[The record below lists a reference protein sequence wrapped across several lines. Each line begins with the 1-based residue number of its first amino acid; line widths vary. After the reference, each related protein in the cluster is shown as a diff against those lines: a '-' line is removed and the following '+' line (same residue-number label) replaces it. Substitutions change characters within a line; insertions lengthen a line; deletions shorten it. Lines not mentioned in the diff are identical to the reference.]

1 MKTIYITIFTLLL
14 ALPGTGL
21 YAQPTYDLQ
30 FRLEQNEA
38 TVNGIYEV
46 TAQIKA
52 NVDTF
57 RMGSSNL
64 VFTYNTAALSSPDPI
79 GPGPDTLQIQAI
91 HNFSGGGDYAKITLT
106 EPAAGRMSLNIELFE
121 PDSGAIVPMS
131 FVDIA
136 TIRFT
141 IEDETELS
149 NLAWRSESPNPL
161 TLFQNDEATV
171 LNSASLA
178 DEVLLADLK
187 VFLEGPYSGGSTM
200 ITDLNTYGSLPLSQ
214 PYNVAPWNYPGA
226 ESVASMPVNVV
237 DWVLLQI
244 RSSDLPEDS
253 VTSRAAFLRNDGMI
267 VDLNGVSPVTFNLPD
282 NDYHVVVFHRNH
294 LAAMNASL
302 MPLNKASDEA
312 PYDFTTDIDQ
322 FYGSIGAHEL
332 ETDVWGM
339 AAADGNSDGGVYL
352 EDYILYQINQGA
364 EGYEVADYNLDGGVY
379 LEDYILY
386 QLNQGEESGT
396 ILFSDA
402 PGGSGIPS
410 TNSDSSPDNG
420 FYPNPNRSNVQET
433 GLPSQNKS
441 VRPMIT
447 PRNDARTKKTD

>member
-106 EPAAGRMSLNIELFE
+106 EPAPGRMSLNIELFE

-187 VFLEGPYSGGSTM
+187 VFLEGPYSGGSMST
-200 ITDLNTYGSLPLSQ
+200 TLNTGDYLPLEQ
-214 PYNVAPWNYPGA
+214 PFNTAPWNYAGT
-226 ESVASMPVNVV
+226 ESVAGIPAGVV
-237 DWVLLQI
+237 DWVLVQI
-244 RSSDLPEDS
+244 RSDE
-253 VTSRAAFLRNDGMI
+253 TTEQATRAAFLKSDGMI
-267 VDLNGVSPVTFNLPD
+267 VDLNGTSPITFDVPD
-282 NDYHVVVFHRNH
+282 NNYYMVIYHRNH
-294 LAAMNASL
+294 LAIMSAAQVGLNEAST
-302 MPLNKASDEA
+302 EA
-312 PYDFTTDIDQ
+312 PYDFTTGQ
-322 FYGSIGAHEL
+322 AQAYGTNPMKNIGGGSAF
-332 ETDVWGM
+332 GM
-339 AAADGNSDGGVYL
+339 FTGDANSDGQV
-352 EDYILYQINQGA
+352 
-364 EGYEVADYNLDGGVY
+364 
-379 LEDYILY
+379 
-386 QLNQGEESGT
+386 T
-396 ILFSDA
+396 
-402 PGGSGIPS
+402 S
-410 TNSDSSPDNG
+410 TDFNIFSPDFTSAQTGYLYSDWNMDG
-420 FYPNPNRSNVQET
+420 QVTSTDFNMFSPNFTSAAQSQVPSLSPGDKNIQPYIDPSQSGAQSVGESARVNRSGATQSET
-433 GLPSQNKS
+433 QKRIVITKEKS
-441 VRPMIT
+441 NER
-447 PRNDARTKKTD
+447 

>member
-187 VFLEGPYSGGSTM
+187 VFLEGPYESGSM
-200 ITDLNTYGSLPLSQ
+200 FTDLRDGDYLPLDQ
-214 PYNVAPWNYPGA
+214 PFNMDPWYYSGT
-226 ESVASMPVNVV
+226 ESVLSIPPDVV
-237 DWVLLQI
+237 DWILVQL
-244 RSSDLPEDS
+244 RSDETT
-253 VTSRAAFLRNDGMI
+253 VVENRAGFMKSDGMI
-267 VDLNGVSPVTFNLPD
+267 VDLNGTSPITFDVPD
-282 NDYHVVVFHRNH
+282 NNYFVVIYHRNH
-294 LAAMNASL
+294 LAIMNANQMTLNEASL
-302 MPLNKASDEA
+302 EA
-312 PYDFTTDIDQ
+312 PYDFTTGQ
-322 FYGSIGAHEL
+322 SQAYGSEPMKDLG
-332 ETDVWGM
+332 
-339 AAADGNSDGGVYL
+339 SGVYGMVGGDSNHNGDITVADNNL
-352 EDYILYQINQGA
+352 IILNRNT
-364 EGYEVADYNLDGGVY
+364 EGYKDEDINMDGVVTIADNNVTMTNRNKSTEVPESIDKGNTKLP
-379 LEDYILY
+379 L
-386 QLNQGEESGT
+386 QKPNLNQR
-396 ILFSDA
+396 LK
-402 PGGSGIPS
+402 
-410 TNSDSSPDNG
+410 TN
-420 FYPNPNRSNVQET
+420 
-433 GLPSQNKS
+433 
-441 VRPMIT
+441 
-447 PRNDARTKKTD
+447 RTE

>member
-187 VFLEGPYSGGSTM
+187 VFLEGPYSGGSM
-200 ITDLNTYGSLPLSQ
+200 STDLNTNGDLPTGQ
-214 PYNVAPWNYPGA
+214 PYNTDPWNYSGA
-226 ESVASMPVNVV
+226 ESVTTIPADVV
-237 DWVLLQI
+237 DWVLVEL
-244 RSSDLPEDS
+244 RSGPLGTDS
-253 VTSRAAFLRNDGMI
+253 LTSRAAFIKNNGMI
-267 VDLNGVSPVTFNLPD
+267 VDLNGASPVTFDVAD
-282 NDYHVVVFHRNH
+282 NNYHVVVFHRNH
-294 LAAMNASL
+294 LTAMNTNL
-302 MPLNKASDEA
+302 MQLNKASNEN
-312 PYDFTTDIDQ
+312 PYDFTTGSGQ
-322 FYGSIGAHEL
+322 YYGTDGAIEL
-332 ETDVWGM
+332 EPGVWGM
-339 AAADGNSDGGVYL
+339 IAGDTDASGTVDANDRGITWNDRNKS
-352 EDYILYQINQGA
+352 
-364 EGYEVADYNLDGGVY
+364 GYETGDCDL
-379 LEDYILY
+379 
-386 QLNQGEESGT
+386 SGT
-396 ILFSDA
+396 VDANDRGITWNNRNKSTTVEVLNLGNPQIIESDH
-402 PGGSGIPS
+402 SIQQQKK
-410 TNSDSSPDNG
+410 NDQ
-420 FYPNPNRSNVQET
+420 PNRKKNNMQ
-433 GLPSQNKS
+433 SQN
-441 VRPMIT
+441 IG
-447 PRNDARTKKTD
+447 RNN